1 MSKHTPTRCAKCNGD
16 ISEYK
21 LGSTLCAWCEAERA
35 EPKHTPGPWIVREY
49 HDGTWSVFALG
60 DPNNEESLDTL
71 CKLEDG
77 FESSYEANARLIAAA
92 PELLRELRRCLI
104 ELSGWCENEAV
115 PDEVSIEM
123 ATRMGHINTL
133 LNKATE

>member
-1 MSKHTPTRCAKCNGD
+1 MSKHTT
-16 ISEYK
+16 
-21 LGSTLCAWCEAERA
+21 
-35 EPKHTPGPWIVREY
+35 GPWIAYETQIVKARVKIQQSRGTMETNEY
-49 HDGTWSVFALG
+49 PIASVNTNLPEQEAR
-60 DPNNEESLDTL
+60 
-71 CKLEDG
+71 
-77 FESSYEANARLIAAA
+77 ANARLIAAA